1 MLDRFLHPKSHYYI
15 HFLALSLFAVG
26 IVCSKAFM
34 SMGIFLGLLN
44 LVLEADFKGIWSN
57 LKSNRTFWLIS
68 GLFFLHVLGLIWT
81 QNLIEGFDDLRMKT
95 SLVTV
100 PLIVFAKAQA
110 SWNLKGKILTL
121 LLATICFI
129 SAINILTYF
138 QIFGYREYT
147 DMRQLSLFGSHIRF
161 SLLIAF
167 GIALSLF
174 YFDKSKKYSFLVIVT
189 YLIFYTIVS
198 QVLSGFVAVLVVFIA
213 YGFFKLRQNQLK
225 WFAWT
230 VLSFVGLILISTSIY
245 LLVPPKKSQL
255 PVNETQLVTCWKKAS
270 KFDYFGKDKKN
281 QPVSSTLIR
290 YMHSKQLPA
299 DSSGF
304 KQLTSEDVKEVEKG
318 TADINEKAPAFIGK
332 LNEARF
338 QIHCAN
344 NPNGSTIRQRLE
356 YWKTGL
362 LLIKE
367 NFLLGVGTGDIKD
380 EYKKKYEQTNSLLLP
395 ENRLEAHNTFL
406 TFFITFGIIGFLY
419 FTYVILHCTREIYNR
434 LDFLGIAFMVILTSS
449 FLIEDTLE
457 TQMGITIFSFLVC
470 LVFLENK
477 SKLDQVL

>member
-57 LKSNRTFWLIS
+57 LKSNRTFWLVS

-81 QNLIEGFDDLRMKT
+81 QNLTEGFDDLRMKT

-110 SWNLKGKILTL
+110 SWNLKGKILAL
-121 LLATICFI
+121 LLVTICFI

-174 YFDKSKKYSFLVIVT
+174 YFDKSKKYAFLLIVA
-189 YLIFYTIVS
+189 YLMFYTIVS

-245 LLVPPKKSQL
+245 LLIPPKKSQL
-255 PVNETQLVTCWKKAS
+255 PVN
-270 KFDYFGKDKKN
+270 
-281 QPVSSTLIR
+281 
-290 YMHSKQLPA
+290 
-299 DSSGF
+299 
-304 KQLTSEDVKEVEKG
+304 
-318 TADINEKAPAFIGK
+318 
-332 LNEARF
+332 
-338 QIHCAN
+338 
-344 NPNGSTIRQRLE
+344 
-356 YWKTGL
+356 
-362 LLIKE
+362 
-367 NFLLGVGTGDIKD
+367 
-380 EYKKKYEQTNSLLLP
+380 
-395 ENRLEAHNTFL
+395 
-406 TFFITFGIIGFLY
+406 
-419 FTYVILHCTREIYNR
+419 
-434 LDFLGIAFMVILTSS
+434 
-449 FLIEDTLE
+449 
-457 TQMGITIFSFLVC
+457 
-470 LVFLENK
+470 
-477 SKLDQVL
+477 